1 MELVHGDQPV
11 VKGFHSELVHG
22 EAEGGMG
29 AHQHLV
35 PAVEKRLDGLDL
47 AALGAW
53 RVAEIPLRRNGPVGP
68 EAELTQRLVIE
79 AGPDRFLGHDDDGL
93 AEILVVD
100 LVQRNEHQRPALA
113 GRRGRFD
120 QEMLLPTLRPGPL
133 LHRAHAQLIG
143 SGGDAVPRVGDGN
156 GGDAPSFGHWN
167 SWAWVP
173 TRTKLIEPPGPAE
186 SST

>member
-1 MELVHGDQPV
+1 MRLVACNELAEMRAQLVVGIDRDVMELIHGDQPV

-68 EAELTQRLVIE
+68 EAELTQLS
-79 AGPDRFLGHDDDGL
+79 H
-93 AEILVVD
+93 
-100 LVQRNEHQRPALA
+100 H
-113 GRRGRFD
+113 
-120 QEMLLPTLRPGPL
+120 
-133 LHRAHAQLIG
+133 
-143 SGGDAVPRVGDGN
+143 
-156 GGDAPSFGHWN
+156 
-167 SWAWVP
+167 
-173 TRTKLIEPPGPAE
+173 
-186 SST
+186 